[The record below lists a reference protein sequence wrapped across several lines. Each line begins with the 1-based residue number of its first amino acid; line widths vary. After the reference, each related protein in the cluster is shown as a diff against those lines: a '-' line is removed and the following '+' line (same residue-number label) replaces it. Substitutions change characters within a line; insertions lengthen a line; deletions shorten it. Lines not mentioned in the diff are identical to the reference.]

1 MNSPLFR
8 LPRHGLWRH
17 RDFLRLW
24 VGQGVSTLGTMIG
37 RPAMTFTAI
46 LVLDATPAQVALL
59 AAMDILPGMLVG
71 LHAGA
76 WVDRLRR
83 RPILIATDV
92 GRCIVLLT
100 VPVVAMLGVL
110 RIEQLYAVALLVS
123 LLSVFFHVAWQ
134 AYLPSLVRK
143 DQLLEGNSKLAA
155 SAAVA
160 EFTGFGV
167 AGALVHLLTAPVA
180 VLLDAFSFLGS
191 ALALRGIRT
200 QEARPAQP
208 ARPEPMRRAIVDGI
222 HAVFAQPLLRALV
235 LCNISMDLAG
245 GIFGALVVLY
255 MSRELGFSPA
265 VLTPIWAVGG
275 FASLLGAMW
284 AARITARAGVGPTLI
299 LAVLGVGI
307 GMLFVPFAAGATL
320 LAAALLV
327 AQQLLGDVAATV
339 FDINQSTLR
348 QHLAPAAML
357 GRVNATLHLD
367 KQAAALAGTLLG
379 GVLGTWIGVREA
391 LAVAGVLTLLSA
403 LWLALSPLRHL
414 VRHPADALADAD
426 G

>member
-1 MNSPLFR
+1 MNFLLSR
-8 LPRHGLWRH
+8 LPRHGLWQH

-24 VGQGVSTLGTMIG
+24 MGQGVSTLGTMIG

-92 GRCIVLLT
+92 GRCLVLLT
-100 VPVVAMLGVL
+100 VPLAAMLGML
-110 RIEQLYAVALLVS
+110 RIEQLYVVALLVS
-123 LLSVFFHVAWQ
+123 LLSVFFNVAWH

-167 AGALVHLLTAPVA
+167 AGALVHLLTAPIA
-180 VLLDAFSFLGS
+180 VLLDALSFLGS
-191 ALALRGIRT
+191 ALALRGIRSDEPLPV
-200 QEARPAQP
+200 QPAQ
-208 ARPEPMRRAIVDGI
+208 PEPMRRAIVEGI
-222 HAVFAQPLLRALV
+222 RAVFAQPLLRALA
-235 LCNISMDLAG
+235 LCNVSMDLAG

-275 FASLLGAMW
+275 FASLLGAAW

-299 LAVLGVGI
+299 VAVLGVGI
-307 GMLFVPFAAGATL
+307 GMLFVPAAAGATL

-327 AQQLLGDVAATV
+327 AQQLVGDISATV
-339 FDINQSTLR
+339 FEINQATLG
-348 QHLAPAAML
+348 QQLAPAEML
-357 GRVNATLHLD
+357 GRVNATLHLG
-367 KQAAALAGTLLG
+367 KQAAGLAGTLLG

-391 LAVAGVLTLLSA
+391 LVVAAVLTLLSA
-403 LWLALSPLRHL
+403 LWLALSPLRQL
-414 VRHPADALADAD
+414 MAHPEGDD

>member
-1 MNSPLFR
+1 MNFLLSR
-8 LPRHGLWRH
+8 LPRHGLWQH

-24 VGQGVSTLGTMIG
+24 MGQGVSTLGTMIG

-92 GRCIVLLT
+92 GRCLVLLS
-100 VPVVAMLGVL
+100 VPLAAMLGML
-110 RIEQLYAVALLVS
+110 RIEQLYVVALLVS
-123 LLSVFFHVAWQ
+123 LLSVFFNVAWH

-167 AGALVHLLTAPVA
+167 AGALVHLLTAPIA
-180 VLLDAFSFLGS
+180 VLLDALSFLGS
-191 ALALRGIRT
+191 ALALRGIRSD
-200 QEARPAQP
+200 EPLPAQP
-208 ARPEPMRRAIVDGI
+208 AQPEPMRRAIVEGI
-222 HAVFAQPLLRALV
+222 RAVFAQPLLRALA
-235 LCNISMDLAG
+235 LCNVSMDLAG

-275 FASLLGAMW
+275 FASLLGAAW

-299 LAVLGVGI
+299 VAVLGVGI
-307 GMLFVPFAAGATL
+307 GMLFVPAAAGATL

-327 AQQLLGDVAATV
+327 AQQLVGDISATV
-339 FDINQSTLR
+339 FEINQATLG
-348 QHLAPAAML
+348 QQLAPAEML
-357 GRVNATLHLD
+357 GRVNATLHLG
-367 KQAAALAGTLLG
+367 KQAAGLAGTLLG

-391 LAVAGVLTLLSA
+391 LVVAAVLTLLSA
-403 LWLALSPLRHL
+403 LWLALSPLRQL
-414 VRHPADALADAD
+414 MAHPEGDD